1 MEDIED
7 MVSENLAGLRL
18 PLNHSVFPRA
28 RVLKPHSDSVKEN
41 LPPRVGIPG
50 VQVCIDIFYFYF
62 FLVLM
67 AQFLF
72 LFYFHYNKIHIVLGI
87 LVHILL
93 CIKLSLILEK
103 WHGPI
108 VVLY

>member
-62 FLVLM
+62 FCTI
-67 AQFLF
+67 FLPYSF
-72 LFYFHYNKIHIVLGI
+72 L
-87 LVHILL
+87 
-93 CIKLSLILEK
+93 
-103 WHGPI
+103 
-108 VVLY
+108 LYS